1 MKLFRN
7 TMLVFLFLSANA
19 WGLQGDP
26 VAGGKK
32 SAVCVACHGEN
43 GNSVN
48 PIWPKIAG
56 QYPGYSFAQMIE
68 IRKGDQGLRQGPL
81 MYPIIQN
88 MTDQDLMDLAAF
100 YATQTMTAGE
110 AQSTSVALGEQ
121 IYRGGNLNS
130 GVSACAACHGPDG
143 MGNEAA
149 KFPRVAGQHAEYL
162 AIQLKNF
169 ASGARKNSPNQ
180 MMHDIAKRMSE
191 EEINAVSQYMS
202 GLYLPSKVDSG
213 AK

>member
-7 TMLVFLFLSANA
+7 TMLVFLFFSAQA
-19 WGLQGDP
+19 WSLQGDP
-26 VAGGKK
+26 AAGQQK
-32 SAVCVACHGEN
+32 SAVCVACHEAT

-48 PIWPKIAG
+48 PVWPKIAG
-56 QYPGYSFAQMIE
+56 QYANYSFAQLLE
-68 IRKGDQGLRQGPL
+68 IRKGDAGLRQGPL

-100 YATQTMTAGE
+100 YATQTMTPGE
-110 AQSTSVALGEQ
+110 AQSTSVALGEK
-121 IYRGGNLNS
+121 IYRGGNLSS
-130 GVSACAACHGPDG
+130 GVSACAACHSPDG

-169 ASGARKNSPNQ
+169 AAGTRKNSPSQ
-180 MMHDIAKRMSE
+180 MMHAIAKRMTE

-202 GLYLPSKVDSG
+202 GLDVPSKTE
-213 AK
+213 

>member
-7 TMLVFLFLSANA
+7 AMLVFLFLSGSA
-19 WGLQGDP
+19 WCTQGDP
-26 VAGGKK
+26 VAGQKK
-32 SAVCVACHGEN
+32 SAVCVACHEAN

-56 QYPGYSFAQMIE
+56 QHANYFFAQLVEM
-68 IRKGDQGLRQGPL
+68 RKGDAGLRQGPL

-88 MTDQDLMDLAAF
+88 MTDQDFMDLAAF
-100 YATQTMTAGE
+100 YATQPMSSGE
-110 AQSTSVALGEQ
+110 AESTSVALGER
-121 IYRGGNLNS
+121 IYRGGNANS

-162 AIQLKNF
+162 TIQLKNF
-169 ASGARKNSPNQ
+169 AAGIRKNSPSQ
-180 MMHDIAKRMSE
+180 MMHAIAKRMTE
-191 EEINAVSQYMS
+191 EEIKAVSQYMS
-202 GLYLPSKVDSG
+202 GLDFPSKAESP
-213 AK
+213 